1 MILLLAPPLAMTMEI
16 PGFLTEDSQQ
26 AAQQQQGPTPE
37 YPTDDSNRQMAQW
50 QPASDEANLQ
60 VAQWRREPMPDYRD
74 FKTED
79 EINSMEV
86 YQKASPS
93 VVHVT
98 TTALR
103 RSFFGRNLL
112 EVPQGSGSGFVWS
125 KSGLVVTN
133 YHVIRNANR
142 LLVELHDQTEWEAEV
157 IGIAPEKDLA
167 VLRIKAPEESLFPL
181 PVGDSSVL
189 EVGRKV
195 LAIGNPF
202 GLEATLTTGV
212 VSALGRE
219 ISAPN
224 NRIIR
229 GVIQTDAAI
238 NPGNSGG
245 PLLNSLGQLI
255 GVNTAIYSPSGASA
269 GIGFAIPVN
278 TVADVVPQLI
288 SFGKL
293 YRPILGVELASD
305 SWARHHRIQGVP
317 ILRVSPS
324 LPAGQAGITGIWKD
338 YRGNIRLGDIIIALD
353 DQPVKNNDDY
363 LSFME
368 QRRPGDQVTVT
379 TRLGNRTREYLIEL
393 AEPQ

>member
-1 MILLLAPPLAMTMEI
+1 MTDFPEQPDTPRRPQHPKSRLRLDGSRPSAIALLILMLAPPLA
-16 PGFLTEDSQQ
+16 
-26 AAQQQQGPTPE
+26 AA
-37 YPTDDSNRQMAQW
+37 
-50 QPASDEANLQ
+50 
-60 VAQWRREPMPDYRD
+60 PDYLS

-79 EINSMEV
+79 EINTTEI

-103 RSFFGRNLL
+103 RNFFSRNLL

-125 KSGLVVTN
+125 KGGLVVTN

-157 IGIAPEKDLA
+157 IGVAPEKDLA
-167 VLRIKAPEESLFPL
+167 VLRIKAPEKSLFPL
-181 PVGDSSVL
+181 PVGDSSEL

-202 GLEATLTTGV
+202 GLDATLTTGV

-219 ISAPN
+219 ISAAN
-224 NRIIR
+224 DRLIR

-245 PLLNSLGQLI
+245 PLLNSLGQLV
-255 GVNTAIYSPSGASA
+255 GVNTAIFSPSGASA

-278 TVADVVPQLI
+278 TVKDVVPQLI

-293 YRPILGVELASD
+293 YRPILGIELASD
-305 SWARHHRIQGVP
+305 RWAKYQRIEGVP
-317 ILRVSPS
+317 VLRVSPG
-324 LPAGQAGITGIWKD
+324 LPAARAGITGAWKN
-338 YRGNIRLGDIIIALD
+338 YRGDIRLGDIIVALD
-353 DQPVKNNDDY
+353 EQPVKSNDDY

-368 QRRPGDQVTVT
+368 KRRPGDRVTVT
-379 TRLGNRTREYLIEL
+379 TRLNGKKQKYRIKL